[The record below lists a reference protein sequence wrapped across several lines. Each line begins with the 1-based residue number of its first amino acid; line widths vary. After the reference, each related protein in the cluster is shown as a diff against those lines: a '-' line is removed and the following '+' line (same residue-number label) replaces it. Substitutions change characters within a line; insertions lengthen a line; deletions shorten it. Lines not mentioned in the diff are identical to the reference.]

1 MRCNLCLVLLLALFP
16 IVACAAEEPKISVT
30 AIGTVKAL
38 ASDLTLSISLAEKG
52 EDAAVAIANISAVR
66 EKVMSKLAEFG
77 GKVDMEQ
84 IELPAIVEANP
95 NAQRQRYRA
104 VGRLKK
110 AADPSK
116 PVKTEVSMR
125 QALVAHIPFK
135 GKDAAALLLEA
146 EALKAKLRPEITKIV
161 KTEAPPEEADDEE
174 EMQQNFGENPAGAP
188 AVNFWYSAKR
198 GESLED
204 KAVAEALAKAKA
216 GASRTAKAMGEK
228 TAVVHSV
235 TVHPSSRGGRQ
246 WDENYGQ
253 WREASVADTAEP
265 VLYSDT
271 PTVSLT
277 STLTVVFRLQ

>member
-1 MRCNLCLVLLLALFP
+1 MRCNLCVVLLLALFP
-16 IVACAAEEPKISVT
+16 IVAHAAEEPKISVT

-38 ASDLTLSISLAEKG
+38 ATDLTLSISLTEKG
-52 EDAAVAIANISAVR
+52 EDAAAAIANIAALR
-66 EKVMSKLAEFG
+66 EKVASKLAEIG
-77 GKVDMEQ
+77 AKLDAE
-84 IELPAIVEANP
+84 IELPAIVEPNP

-116 PVKTEVSMR
+116 SVKTEVSMR

-188 AVNFWYSAKR
+188 VVNFWYSAKR